1 MLQLRALLLKGFAV
15 RRISLNHLALAALA
29 AFAAPCWPLEAAN
42 VLTFHNDNSRT
53 GRNLQE
59 TILNTLNVNPN
70 TFGKLFSV
78 SLDGNSFGQPLYV
91 ASVNFKGGDR
101 SVVYVATSHDSV
113 YAIDARTGA
122 IIWRVNLGNPVPR
135 HDVETFRQA
144 HMPDGSPY
152 YDIYPEIGITSTP
165 VIDIGSQAIFVVAK
179 TRVSVEDKPKYV
191 YSLHALDLR
200 DGSEKSDGPV
210 IIDGHVPSARGS
222 AADAADVSFDPFLA
236 LNRAALLL
244 LNDRVYLAFSSQGD
258 IEDSPSRPFHG
269 WIFSFP
275 ESHLR
280 DRPWVFCTSPTSS
293 RAGIW
298 QSGGGL
304 AADPD
309 DHLLAVTGNGPNVA
323 GSYGNSLLNFST
335 KRGLELQDWFTPD
348 NSDFLNDW
356 DLDFGSA
363 GPVIVPAEDFKD
375 LVVSGG
381 KDGMLYLL
389 HRSSLGHGRTA
400 IGVKGAQAVRITPK
414 PEPRPEPPA
423 YHGRPLYNGP
433 DDWHHLHGTPVYWN
447 GPEGPTLYLWPEM
460 GKLKAISI
468 RHSQLATTVESKT
481 SAAEGMPGAALSL
494 SAHGSQP
501 ASGVLWASRPLNAD
515 ANRRNVEG
523 ILEAYDAAHI
533 AGAEPI
539 WTNRQNLERD
549 GGGFFAKFSPP
560 TVADGRVFLSTFAPE
575 MPDRTPIPGKSAQLV
590 AYGLLAVGTPAR
602 HAGE

>member
-1 MLQLRALLLKGFAV
+1 LLKGFAV

-210 IIDGHVPSARGS
+210 IIDGHVLSARGS